1 MIRTAIET
9 SDLFY
14 EQVLNAHDL
23 DAIDDLVAEDY
34 VELDPQQGQAA
45 GRNGL
50 RQALAEFNEAF
61 PDNHWHLDER
71 IVDGEKIVTRFH
83 WTGTHTGEFRGVPAT
98 NKSASVKGVV
108 IDEFEDGQMARSR
121 ILMDQFGLLQQLGL
135 LPPMG

>member
-1 MIRTAIET
+1 MVRTAIET

-83 WTGTHTGEFRGVPAT
+83 WTGTHTGEFRGVPQPTRAHRLRVSLST
-98 NKSASVKGVV
+98 SSRTARWPEAAS
-108 IDEFEDGQMARSR
+108 
-121 ILMDQFGLLQQLGL
+121 
-135 LPPMG
+135 